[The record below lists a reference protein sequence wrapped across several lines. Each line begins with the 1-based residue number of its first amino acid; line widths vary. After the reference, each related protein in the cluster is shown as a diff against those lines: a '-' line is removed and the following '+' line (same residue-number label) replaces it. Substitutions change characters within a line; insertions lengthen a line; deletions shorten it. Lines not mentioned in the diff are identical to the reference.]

1 MGVTIAL
8 FHLSFQKPVQIEK
21 FDKKRRKSRCPSEVD
36 VYVLN
41 GVMMLL

>member
-8 FHLSFQKPVQIEK
+8 FHLSFQKPVQIQK
-21 FDKKRRKSRCPSEVD
+21 KGKKRISMSEVD